1 MHPARLHPVR
11 VTFIARRVIAL
22 ALAASTLVLAASAFA
37 AKPMQVRLTATGH
50 KPKVGAKWT
59 AIVKA
64 QSGSGAAAGAV
75 SLDVLFG
82 GNVVAHV
89 SAGELYHG
97 AYRKTVHWPVRAV
110 GYKLTLRARV
120 TSRGAHH
127 DQFYAFRVL
136 K

>member
-1 MHPARLHPVR
+1 MPPVR
-11 VTFIARRVIAL
+11 STSIARRAIAP
-22 ALAASTLVLAASAFA
+22 ALAAAMLVLAASAFA

-50 KPKVGAKWT
+50 KPKVGTKWT
-59 AIVKA
+59 ATVQA

-82 GNVVAHV
+82 SKVVYHV
-89 SAGELYHG
+89 SSGTLRHG
-97 AYRKTVHWPVRAV
+97 AYRKTVQWPVRAV

-120 TSRGAHH
+120 TSRGARH
-127 DQFYAFRVL
+127 DQFYAFRVR